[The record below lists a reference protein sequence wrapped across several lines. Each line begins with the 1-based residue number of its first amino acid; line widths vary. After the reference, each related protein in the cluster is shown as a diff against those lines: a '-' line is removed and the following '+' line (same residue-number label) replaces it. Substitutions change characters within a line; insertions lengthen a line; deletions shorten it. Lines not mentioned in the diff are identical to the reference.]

1 MKPVAA
7 GIISY
12 SGTRNGY
19 GNMVIV
25 EHDDGMTTLYAH
37 NRVNLAAT
45 GQRVDTSGAI
55 ALSGSTGRSTGP
67 HLHFEAWLDGE
78 NITSGFLEGVPATGR
93 RSFSHIVARKKNT
106 IRKMVMA
113 DGTILLTNLPLVH
126 P

>member
-1 MKPVAA
+1 L
-7 GIISY
+7 
-12 SGTRNGY
+12 
-19 GNMVIV
+19 VIV
-25 EHDDGMTTLYAH
+25 EHDNGMITLYAH

-45 GQRVDTSGAI
+45 GQRVDNNGAI
-55 ALSGSTGRSTGP
+55 ALTGSTGRSTGP

-78 NITSGFLEGVPATGR
+78 NITSEFLEGVPRPGR
-93 RSFSHIVARKKNT
+93 RTFARTVGRKKDI